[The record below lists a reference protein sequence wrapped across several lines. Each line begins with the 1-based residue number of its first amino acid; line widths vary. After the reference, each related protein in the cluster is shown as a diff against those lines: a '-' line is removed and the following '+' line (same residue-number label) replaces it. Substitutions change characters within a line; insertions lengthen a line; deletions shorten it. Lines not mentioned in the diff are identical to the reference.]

1 MEDQT
6 PTNITTGMM
15 ELPSLLN
22 HNDSAMEDMEMD
34 FAKLFD
40 PQYEMTRMKTEGS
53 GWPTTSTSNYATTTT
68 SSAPVSANN
77 NATTVPGTTTQTQSN
92 IFIR

>member
-40 PQYEMTRMKTEGS
+40 PQYEMTRMQTEGS